1 VSQHLA
7 ALKDAGLVVGRREGR
22 NVYYRME
29 PRGMKPLIDWIAYYQ
44 AFWVQHLDRLNQ
56 LLEKLD

>member
-1 VSQHLA
+1 M
-7 ALKDAGLVVGRREGR
+7 GRRQGR
-22 NVYYRME
+22 NVYYRMQ